1 VAAIVAIGLSCT
13 HSPDGSPAKSAGP
26 AASKP
31 AAVSAP
37 ANAGK
42 PADKVPATEPA
53 PRKDLPVKPVG
64 TATRPAAAAGGG
76 NWIKMHESFVKRVQQ
91 GDIDVVFFGDSITYQ
106 FSAHGFVVRY
116 GKIKA
121 VDFGINGDRTENVL
135 WRINNGEMDGIS
147 PKVVV
152 LLIGT
157 NNLGH
162 NYTVEDTAGGVGEI
176 IKAIQA
182 KSPSTK
188 ILLLGIFPRWNDAEV
203 RQKIKQTNKLIARYA
218 DGQRVRYLDFGD
230 KFLDKDGKL
239 TKEITVDLTHLTHR
253 GYEIWVQNMDPVLY
267 EMLGE
272 PMPPEEH

>member
-1 VAAIVAIGLSCT
+1 MSAAE
-13 HSPDGSPAKSAGP
+13 PGP
-26 AASKP
+26 EK
-31 AAVSAP
+31 
-37 ANAGK
+37 G
-42 PADKVPATEPA
+42 
-53 PRKDLPVKPVG
+53 LPVKPVG
-64 TATRPAAAAGGG
+64 TATRPAVGVDGAS
-76 NWIKMHESFVKRVQQ
+76 WLKMHESFVKRVRR

-106 FSAHGFVVRY
+106 FSGQGFVVRY

-162 NYTVEDTAGGVGEI
+162 NYTVSDTADGVGEI

-188 ILLLGIFPRWNDAEV
+188 ILLLGIFPRWNDAQF

-218 DGQRVRYLDFGD
+218 DGQRVRFLDFGD
-230 KFLDKDGKL
+230 KFLEKDGKL
-239 TKEITVDLTHLTHR
+239 SKEIMSDLTHLTHR
-253 GYEIWVQNMDPVLY
+253 GYEIWVQNMDTVLY

-272 PMPPEEH
+272 PMPPK